1 MARRRYPAA
10 EAAFTVWFI
19 LFVALTGIGCGANT
33 RTKAL
38 KTTLTS
44 VDAARAAFVVWD
56 DKTQTQ
62 IVDEATSLDEG
73 RAKLAAHR
81 AKRDKLTGYF
91 ERAYRTLA
99 AALAA
104 EDGDTLEVIGA
115 VSELW
120 TAYEKTVGEP
130 PPGPGATK

>member
-1 MARRRYPAA
+1 MTRPRYPTA
-10 EAAFTVWFI
+10 EAAFAVWFI
-19 LFVALTGIGCGANT
+19 VFVALAGCGASS

-38 KTTLTS
+38 KTTLAS

-56 DKTQTQ
+56 DKTQAR
-62 IVDEATSLDEG
+62 IVDEASSLDEG
-73 RAKLAAHR
+73 RAQLAAHR

-91 ERAYRTLA
+91 ELAYRTLA

-104 EDGDTLEVIGA
+104 EDGSTFEVVGA

-120 TAYEKTVGEP
+120 TAYEKTIGQP
-130 PPGPGATK
+130 PPGPTGK